1 MDRIGA
7 VSFYI
12 GVALK
17 IFVSWSGPVAEKIAG
32 VVADWIPLIFPNA
45 VPWLSTDG
53 ISAGQRGMAE
63 IEKGLQGADFGVI
76 CVTPD
81 NIGEPWLNFE
91 AGAISNAV
99 GGTARVVPLL
109 TGFTSKVV
117 KGPLQVFQAVFS
129 DKAGFDSIAKSIN
142 ESLAEGTRPQENLKR
157 TLDAFWPQLDANMA
171 TLRQEIEKHS
181 KPSTAGP
188 GARAEKG
195 QREMIEEILLRVRD
209 IQRTGGRSAQRIT
222 NVHER
227 NPALGSLQ
235 DVVKSIIED
244 TLGDEQIY
252 GVTISE
258 ELGRLRVHIQTRRR
272 LTQGE
277 RLRTE
282 IPIKNLGPSIEEIKF
297 SVMPDKFSVMPDS
310 GFEEPLPDL
319 S

>member
-76 CVTPD
+76 CVTPG

-142 ESLAEGTRPQENLKR
+142 ESLADGARPQENLKR
-157 TLDAFWPQLDANMA
+157 TLDAFWPQLNDKM
-171 TLRQEIEKHS
+171 TDLRREVETQS
-181 KPSTAGP
+181 KSSTAGR

-195 QREMIEEILLRVRD
+195 QHEMIEEILLRVRS
-209 IQRTGGRSAQRIT
+209 IQSIGDRNAQRIAT
-222 NVHER
+222 VHER
-227 NPALGSLQ
+227 GAGVGSLQ
-235 DVVKSIIED
+235 DVVNSIIRD
-244 TLGDEQIY
+244 TLGDEQVY
-252 GVTISE
+252 GVSISE

-282 IPIKNLGPSIEEIKF
+282 IPIKKLGPSIEDVKF
-297 SVMPDKFSVMPDS
+297 SLMPES